1 MSYNGSGTF
10 AINSTGQ
17 PVVAG
22 TVISSTVFNSL
33 TADLGTGLSTAI
45 TKDGQTTTT
54 ARILF
59 AAGISSTLATDATSI
74 STGSILTLGGLGV
87 TKAAWIGG
95 LMNVAG
101 AATFQSTIGITG
113 ALNATTIN
121 ASGLVAMA
129 AAATVGTTLAV
140 SGTATMAAIN
150 ASGTVAMA
158 GAATVGTTLGVTGTS
173 TMAAINASGVITA
186 SSGASAS
193 ALVGD
198 STNSGGTALNLKNS
212 GTTKTLLGGWN
223 AIISSGSANDTVL
236 SAAGQLGLYSSATQ
250 ALVANGSAVT
260 IPGTLGV
267 STGAAVGGATPGAGG
282 LAFPA
287 TAVAV
292 ADANTLDDYEEGTW
306 TPTFSG
312 GVNVT
317 GTPTFSYGRYTK
329 VGRLVT
335 ISCQVNATITTANLL
350 TYPAFSLPI
359 TAIANP
365 AVAGSAGCSSN
376 LNSVGYCEVT
386 TSLAYMFFPA
396 ASLIPSGAQIF
407 MISITYVAA

>member
-1 MSYNGSGTF
+1 
-10 AINSTGQ
+10 
-17 PVVAG
+17 
-22 TVISSTVFNSL
+22 
-33 TADLGTGLSTAI
+33 
-45 TKDGQTTTT
+45 
-54 ARILF
+54 
-59 AAGISSTLATDATSI
+59 
-74 STGSILTLGGLGV
+74 
-87 TKAAWIGG
+87 
-95 LMNVAG
+95 
-101 AATFQSTIGITG
+101 
-113 ALNATTIN
+113 
-121 ASGLVAMA
+121 
-129 AAATVGTTLAV
+129 
-140 SGTATMAAIN
+140 MAAIN
-150 ASGTVAMA
+150 ASGIFTGTGGANIFTSSNS
-158 GAATVGTTLGVTGTS
+158 GAANSLTIKNTS
-173 TMAAINASGVITA
+173 NT
-186 SSGASAS
+186 SGADAVLKAS
-193 ALVGD
+193 V
-198 STNSGGTALNLKNS
+198 N
-212 GTTKTLLGGWN
+212 
-223 AIISSGSANDTVL
+223 
-236 SAAGQLGLYSSATQ
+236 SSAGGDPYLLIDTP
-250 ALVANGSAVT
+250 AIVGWYVGSDTSNSSRFVIGTDIPGNADKLLITTAGAVT

-312 GVNVT
+312 SVNVT

-365 AVAGSAGCSSN
+365 AVAGSAGCGSS

-396 ASLIPSGAQIF
+396 ASLIPSGAQTF
-407 MISITYVAA
+407 LMSITYVAA